1 MPEGA
6 GERLLWGR
14 LYGAAPA
21 LAIAEAARRAQG
33 PLLCIVPDMPSAVR
47 LSDALRFFL
56 DEPFASAEQ
65 IGTRPEQGGDAI
77 PVLGFPDWETLPY
90 DVFSPLPELVS
101 ERLLTLHR
109 LPQLARGVLVVPVG
123 TLMQRLP
130 PPDYVD
136 GQSLVL
142 KTGDRLDLERTRE
155 RLTRAGYQ
163 CVSQVVTHGEF
174 AVRGALL
181 DIFPMGSREPLRID
195 LFDDEVESIR
205 TFDPDSQRSIAKLE
219 QVRMLPAREYPFTE
233 EAIAG
238 FRQRWRATI
247 DSDPKASLIYRE
259 VSEGRAPGG
268 IEYYLPLFF
277 DQTATLFDYLPRNA
291 LMFEPDDARSAAAER
306 FDDINRRYEQRRHD
320 IERPLLR
327 PQQLYLSADELA
339 AQLNGLPGV
348 RWQTAEIAERRKGY
362 ARVCNFETGRPPAL
376 TIQARAAEPAAA
388 LKAFVANGE
397 TDATPSSIQ
406 GRLQPGT
413 PDRRPKERAAQNP
426 VQLADRVPGEI
437 PDQLPGQF
445 PDQLSD
451 QSPEQVQAPSSAG
464 SQPERRRRSQDR
476 PLSQSLDPSQP
487 LPEGRSEAAPGQSPG
502 PSQQRRILFVA
513 ESTGRREMLLDNLRG
528 FGIQPTQVDGWQDFL
543 TGTQAL
549 AVTVA
554 PLEEPL
560 LLPTHPEQGGS
571 QPALVLLTETQLY
584 GDRVRQ
590 ERRRKA
596 RERDG
601 EAVVRNLTELTE
613 GSPVVHEEHGVGR
626 FLGLQTIA
634 IGDSSGEFLAL
645 EYAKGDKLY
654 VPVSSLHLISRYTG
668 AEPDQA
674 PLHRLGSD
682 QWEKAKRKAAEKV
695 HDVAAELLDIYAR
708 RAARQ
713 GVSFPT
719 PGADYDAFATAF
731 EFEETPDQ
739 QRAIEAILTD
749 MAAPKPMDRV
759 VCGDV
764 GFGKTEVAMRAAFVA
779 INSGKQVAVLV
790 PTTLLAQQHYQ
801 NLSDRFA
808 DWPIKVESLSRFN
821 SAKEVKAVTDGLA
834 AGTVD
839 IVVGTHKLLQPSIK
853 FKNLGLAIIDE
864 EHRFGVR
871 HKEQLKNL
879 RAEVDVLT
887 LTATPIPRTLNM
899 AMAGMRDLSIIA
911 TPPVERHPIKTF
923 VSTWNDALVRE
934 ACQREINRGGQVY
947 FLHNEVET
955 IENMAQKVEALV
967 PEARV
972 QVAHG
977 QMRER
982 DLERVMRDFY
992 HRRFNV
998 LVCTT
1003 IVESGIDVPSANTIV
1018 INRADKLG
1026 LAQLHQ
1032 LRGRVGRSHHRA
1044 YAYLITPP
1052 TKAMTADAKK
1062 RLEAIESLEDLGA
1075 GFTLA
1080 THDLEIRGA
1089 GELLGEEQSG
1099 QIHEIG
1105 FTLYM
1110 DLLERAVEALKSGK
1124 TPQLDRPL
1132 DHGAE
1137 IDLGLPALLPED
1149 YLPDV
1154 HTRLVT
1160 YKRIASAADRTELK
1174 DLQVEMIDR
1183 FGLLPEPTKALF
1195 AVTEL
1200 KLKVQPYGIK
1210 KIEAGPK
1217 GGRIVFGEQP
1227 NIDHMKLIQLV
1238 QSRPKDFKL
1247 DQAAGA
1253 LRFTMEMSD
1262 PSKRIEQ
1269 VGTVVGQLVG

>member
-1 MPEGA
+1 MPQESAAPRVCAPAPADPPSSAAAGGGCSPLDPPLPHS

-21 LAIAEAARRAQG
+21 LALAQAARHASG
-33 PLLCIVPDMPSAVR
+33 PLLCVVADMPAAVQ
-47 LSDALRFFL
+47 LSEALRFFL
-56 DEPFASAEQ
+56 DQRAEPGSGEAGQSTE
-65 IGTRPEQGGDAI
+65 PEL
-77 PVLGFPDWETLPY
+77 PVVGFPDWETLPY

-109 LPQLARGVLVVPVG
+109 LPQLERGVLVVPAG

-130 PPDYVD
+130 PPSFVE
-136 GQSLVL
+136 GNTFVL
-142 KTGDRLDLERTRE
+142 GTGDRLDLERTRE

-163 CVSQVVTHGEF
+163 CVSQVIAHGEF

-205 TFDPDSQRSIAKLE
+205 TFDPDSQRSVAKLE
-219 QVRMLPAREYPFTE
+219 RVRMLPAREYPFTE
-233 EAIAG
+233 EAIAA

-247 DSDPKASLIYRE
+247 EGDPKASLIYRE
-259 VSEGRAPGG
+259 VSEGRTPGG
-268 IEYYLPLFF
+268 LEYYLPLFF
-277 DQTATLFDYLPRNA
+277 DETATLFDYLPPA
-291 LMFEPDDARSAAAER
+291 TLAFEAHEVRDAAGGH
-306 FDDINRRYEQRRHD
+306 FDDITRRYEQRRHD
-320 IERPLLR
+320 TERPLLP
-327 PQQLYLSADELA
+327 PQHLYLGADELA
-339 AQLNGLPGV
+339 ARLNALPGV
-348 RWQTAEIAERRKGY
+348 RWQRAEVPERRKGY
-362 ARVCNFETGRPPAL
+362 ARVCNFATARPPAL
-376 TIQARAAEPAAA
+376 GINARAADPAAP
-388 LKAFVANGE
+388 LKAFL
-397 TDATPSSIQ
+397 TDP
-406 GRLQPGT
+406 
-413 PDRRPKERAAQNP
+413 
-426 VQLADRVPGEI
+426 
-437 PDQLPGQF
+437 
-445 PDQLSD
+445 
-451 QSPEQVQAPSSAG
+451 
-464 SQPERRRRSQDR
+464 
-476 PLSQSLDPSQP
+476 
-487 LPEGRSEAAPGQSPG
+487 AAPA
-502 PSQQRRILFVA
+502 RRTLFIA
-513 ESTGRREMLLDNLRG
+513 ESTGRREMLLDNLHG
-528 FGIQPTQVDGWQDFL
+528 FGIRPAAVEGWQAFAEGAQD
-543 TGTQAL
+543 T

-560 LLPTHPEQGGS
+560 LLPPGDGHGGL
-571 QPALVLLTETQLY
+571 AVLTETQLY
-584 GDRVRQ
+584 GERVRQ

-601 EAVVRNLTELTE
+601 EAVVRNLTELVE

-626 FLGLQTIA
+626 FLGLQSLDVGGSRA
-634 IGDSSGEFLAL
+634 EFLAL

-668 AEPDQA
+668 AEPEQA

-682 QWEKAKRKAAEKV
+682 QWDKAKRKAAEKI

-719 PGADYDAFATAF
+719 PGADYDAFAAAF

-749 MAAPKPMDRV
+749 MADPKPMDRV

-779 INSGKQVAVLV
+779 VNAGKQVAVLV

-801 NLSDRFA
+801 NLADRFA
-808 DWPIKVESLSRFN
+808 DWPIKVESLSRFS
-821 SAKEVKAVTDGLA
+821 SAREVKGALDGLA

-839 IVVGTHKLLQPSIK
+839 IVVGTHKLLQASVE

-923 VSTWNDALVRE
+923 VSTWNDALIQE
-934 ACQREINRGGQVY
+934 ACQREINRGGQIY

-955 IENMAQKVEALV
+955 IENMAQKLEALV

-972 QVAHG
+972 EVAHG

-992 HRRFNV
+992 HRRFNL

-1018 INRADKLG
+1018 IHRADKLG

-1052 TKAMTADAKK
+1052 PKAMTEDAKK
-1062 RLEAIESLEDLGA
+1062 RLEAIESLEELGA

-1160 YKRIASAADRTELK
+1160 YKRIASAEDRSELK

-1183 FGLLPEPTKALF
+1183 FGLLPEPAKALF

-1200 KLKVQPYGIK
+1200 KLKVQPHGIR
-1210 KIEAGPK
+1210 KIEAGPR
-1217 GGRIVFGEQP
+1217 GGRIVFGERP
-1227 NIDHMKLIQLV
+1227 NIDHMKLIQLI
-1238 QSRPKDFKL
+1238 QSRPNDFKL

-1253 LRFTMEMSD
+1253 LRFHMDMAD
-1262 PSKRIEQ
+1262 PAKRIDQ
-1269 VGTVVGQLVG
+1269 VTTVVAQLTG